1 MKKFAL
7 AAVLALSLLS
17 FAQADD
23 KVTIWGWRPQD
34 ADLWAKVQSA
44 MQAQGQKV
52 SIDYKVYLATEY
64 DSKLFVSLQSG
75 SGPDIFYTRRLPSAS
90 RTQALI
96 DGKYIVPLNGKVDF
110 KNFTD
115 VTLSFISE
123 GGKTW
128 GVPFA
133 NQVIGMFYNTE
144 IFKKYN
150 LKEPATWA
158 ELLQICDTLKKN
170 GVTPIF
176 ASNKDAWTLA
186 MQNAMVSV
194 SYPGEAWLG
203 KLTKGQAKFTDP
215 EYVEM
220 LTALNNLKQYYQE
233 GFAANSA
240 DEQDVAFSMGQAG
253 MIFGGIFQNSNWLK
267 TNPDFKFG
275 YFPVPSKSKS
285 VTPKVYVYMDGSYG
299 LYSGSKNQAA
309 ALKVLNFAATPAFG
323 KLFSETTGEIT
334 AMKGVAMPA
343 SKPFLQICYQYAN
356 TKASAYR
363 YWVGSPFDA
372 GKPSVYDLLSE
383 NMQSMYLGVLAPAD
397 FAKKIQDGVSTWY
410 PAFKK

>member
-1 MKKFAL
+1 MKKFA
-7 AAVLALSLLS
+7 AAALLALSLLS
-17 FAQADD
+17 FAAAED

-34 ADLWAKVQSA
+34 ADLWTKVQST
-44 MQAQGQKV
+44 MQAQGTKV
-52 SIDYKVYLATEY
+52 TIDYKTYLATEY

-96 DGKYIVPLNGKVDF
+96 DGKYIVPLNGKVDL

-123 GGKTW
+123 DGKTW

-133 NQVIGMFYNTE
+133 NQVIGIFYNTE
-144 IFKKYN
+144 IFNKYN
-150 LKEPATWA
+150 LKEPGTWP
-158 ELLQICDTLKKN
+158 ELLQVCETLKKN
-170 GVTPIF
+170 GITPIF

-220 LTALNNLKQYYQE
+220 LTALNDLKKYYQE
-233 GFAANSA
+233 GFSANSA
-240 DEQDVAFSMGQAG
+240 AEQDVAFSMGQAG
-253 MIFGGIFQNSNWLK
+253 MVFGGIFQNSNWLK

-275 YFPVPSKSKS
+275 YFPVPSKTKA

-299 LYSGSKNQAA
+299 LYSGSKNQTA

-323 KLFSETTGEIT
+323 KIFSETTGEIT

-343 SKPFLQICYQYAN
+343 SKPFLQECYQYAN
-356 TKASAYR
+356 TQASAYR

>member
-1 MKKFAL
+1 MKKFAATAL
-7 AAVLALSLLS
+7 LALSLLS
-17 FAQADD
+17 FAAAED

-34 ADLWAKVQSA
+34 ADLWTKVQSA
-44 MQAQGQKV
+44 MQAQGTKV
-52 SIDYKVYLATEY
+52 TIDYKTYLATEY

-96 DGKYIVPLNGKVDF
+96 DGKYIVPLNGKVNL
-110 KNFTD
+110 KSFTD

-123 GGKTW
+123 NGKTW

-133 NQVIGMFYNTE
+133 NQVIGIFYNTD

-150 LKEPATWA
+150 LKEPATWD
-158 ELLQICDTLKKN
+158 ELIQICETLKKN

-215 EYVEM
+215 QYVEM
-220 LTALNNLKQYYQE
+220 LTALNNLKKYYQD
-233 GFAANSA
+233 GFSANSA

-253 MIFGGIFQNSNWLK
+253 MVFGGIFQNSNWLK

-275 YFPVPSKSKS
+275 YFPVPPKSKD
-285 VTPKVYVYMDGSYG
+285 VKAKVYVYMDGSYG
-299 LYSGSKNQAA
+299 LYAGSKNQTA

-323 KLFSETTGEIT
+323 KIFSETTGEIT

-343 SKPFLQICYQYAN
+343 SKPFLQKCYDYAN
-356 TKASAYR
+356 TQASAYR

-383 NMQSMYLGVLAPAD
+383 NMQSMYLGVLTPTD